1 METNPKRCDLHVH
14 SNKSYDV
21 ADLESL
27 SPRALF
33 ERAMDASDPDR
44 RMDFFVLTDHDTME
58 GYEELVGELP
68 EADRRLVIPAV
79 EHTLRDPGIGFT
91 IHVNLY
97 GIDPDTYHHEV
108 LGRVETLDELLEV
121 CARDG
126 VRTLYNHP
134 IWWEPHEVRAGVVD
148 TTKVPRIADRFDV
161 IELNA
166 GRSIGM
172 NLVAAGIAR
181 EKGKALVSNSDSHT
195 GDVGRACTLAAGDD
209 WPTFLDNVWRGE
221 SRQRVAS
228 LTRASVQSM
237 ADAMI
242 DAVLD
247 ADESVQLGRKVTR
260 VQSQLLENAVS
271 AVLQSKF
278 VRDFAPARVS
288 LRAVLRRVSSRV
300 IGRWMEY
307 EKGLEHH
314 VMSGELG
321 SYLLL
326 NAALGPKGPAE
337 DGSGPEGVPPTVRT
351 GQGTST
357 C

>member
-1 METNPKRCDLHVH
+1 M
-14 SNKSYDV
+14 
-21 ADLESL
+21 
-27 SPRALF
+27 
-33 ERAMDASDPDR
+33 
-44 RMDFFVLTDHDTME
+44 
-58 GYEELVGELP
+58 
-68 EADRRLVIPAV
+68 
-79 EHTLRDPGIGFT
+79 
-91 IHVNLY
+91 
-97 GIDPDTYHHEV
+97 
-108 LGRVETLDELLEV
+108 
-121 CARDG
+121 
-126 VRTLYNHP
+126 RTLYDHP

-172 NLVAAGIAR
+172 NLVAAGIA
-181 EKGKALVSNSDSHT
+181 
-195 GDVGRACTLAAGDD
+195 RACTLAAGDD

-278 VRDFAPARVS
+278 VRDFTPARAS

-337 DGSGPEGVPPTVRT
+337 DGSGIGAVPRRVRT
-351 GQGTST
+351 DQGPST